1 MITLHDTVERFER
14 LILHADIIKAQR
26 LLHADIIKAQGRTR
40 TSKIGLLQR
49 LRTKLK
55 LRTRL
60 TRLMASFSQQE
71 DKTLHSPIF
80 SEYRKGMQ
88 INSHV
93 IVTANGGNY
102 DQLIEPPIME
112 GYSYL
117 YYCDNPQIMRA
128 EHPNSR
134 WLFMSFPYTHPEA
147 VMRARFVKTHPG
159 IHSDSISSVIW
170 VDANL
175 TTRPALLTLHRTFLS
190 SEQPIGCNKHPQRSS
205 LAEEY
210 LAILRLNKDSRYIGS
225 WFDFYGGELRRNE
238 KIFSLPLLETSIMMY
253 NLRAKGTEKLC
264 DDWWA
269 KIVLGSPRDQLS
281 LPLAIDATSVEPF
294 LFSTHGIRNG
304 AYATS
309 VEHHT

>member
-1 MITLHDTVERFER
+1 MNASHQTVDRFER
-14 LILHADIIKAQR
+14 LLLHADIIKVQRLHADIIKAQR
-26 LLHADIIKAQGRTR
+26 RTR
-40 TSKIGLLQR
+40 TSKIGLFQR

-60 TRLMASFSQQE
+60 KRLMANFSRQQRR
-71 DKTLHSPIF
+71 TIHSPIF

-88 INSHV
+88 INSHI
-93 IVTANGGNY
+93 IVTANAGNY
-102 DQLIEPPIME
+102 DALIEPPNME

-117 YYCDNPQIMRA
+117 YYCDNPQVMRVK
-128 EHPNSR
+128 HPDSR

-147 VMRARFVKTHPG
+147 VMRARFVKTHPT
-159 IHSDSISSVIW
+159 IHSSDASSVIW

-190 SEQPIGCNKHPQRSS
+190 SGQPIGCNKHPQRSS

-210 LAILRLNKDSRYIGS
+210 LAILRLNKDSRYIDS

-269 KIVLGSPRDQLS
+269 KIVLGSTRDQLS
-281 LPLAIDATSVEPF
+281 LPLAIDAASVEPF
-294 LFSTHGIRNG
+294 LFLTHDSRNG

-309 VEHHT
+309 AEHQT